1 MVNDQSYGYKKER
14 HIEFLLVLYF
24 KVAHS
29 MGGLLTKYILTNEE
43 NEELRSNTR
52 ACVFFSVPHFGAE
65 LGLLKISYYLI

>member
-1 MVNDQSYGYKKER
+1 MIFS
-14 HIEFLLVLYF
+14 

-65 LGLLKISYYLI
+65 LGLFKQK

>member
-1 MVNDQSYGYKKER
+1 
-14 HIEFLLVLYF
+14 
-24 KVAHS
+24 

-43 NEELRSNTR
+43 NEDLRSNTR